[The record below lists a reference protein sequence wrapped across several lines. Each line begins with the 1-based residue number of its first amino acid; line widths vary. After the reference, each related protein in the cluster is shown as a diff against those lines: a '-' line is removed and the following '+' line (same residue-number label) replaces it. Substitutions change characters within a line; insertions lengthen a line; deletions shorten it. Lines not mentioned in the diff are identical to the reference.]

1 MEKFEKITECRITEY
16 KNAIKE
22 IYVYNDDVI
31 WENTKKLVVKQ
42 NVKKWFLRRIEHYAA
57 NNESVAI

>member
-31 WENTKKLVVKQ
+31 
-42 NVKKWFLRRIEHYAA
+42 
-57 NNESVAI
+57 